1 MVFSS
6 PAPAPHHN
14 LGRGCKRLLACP
26 PAAPQRLPHVAAHR
40 LIVVCYFFHVFH
52 DPREGCGGLRPPGGA
67 AAPKNSETAV
77 LVVSAPNGDAWRSRP
92 MATAYR

>member
-52 DPREGCGGLRPPGGA
+52 DPREGCGGLRPPGA
-67 AAPKNSETAV
+67 VATPKNLRRPFWSSLPPMWT
-77 LVVSAPNGDAWRSRP
+77 PGDFF
-92 MATAYR
+92 